1 MINGIGILIGGANQL
16 SLYFKK
22 IIEGFQARVLDDS
35 GIFESFNCMD
45 SSLKTITK
53 PIYEQ
58 ASLVLTPNGYKED
71 KLYSA
76 FPKDGSGDL
85 VVTRAT
91 TATRVN
97 SDGLIEQVP
106 YNFLQQSQTF
116 DNAAW
121 SKLSVGG
128 ASIPVV
134 TANSTTAPDGNLTA
148 DKIVFNAPTS
158 GDISVLDQNIS
169 LTGTATGSFYIKAF
183 SSTDIGKIIGFRFNS
198 GSYSLVTLTDS
209 WQRVS
214 VTATALTTFDI
225 HLRPAIGTSSG
236 TVSIYL
242 WGAQLV
248 TGTSAKEYF
257 PTTDRLDVPRLDYTN
272 STCPSILVEPQRTNL
287 LLNSV
292 FNGTG
297 SLPTSWA
304 DAFVTGTSAPAVST
318 KSTIGQAYTFTTS
331 ATRRVIV
338 QLLNYVSG
346 TTYSFSVY
354 VENVSGSIS
363 VAEVLFFNG
372 TGTQTFYKDGVLIP
386 SSTPVVSGSRY
397 TSIFVASATVTQQVR
412 LGNGCTTTTTGSVRL
427 SMPQLEAGSY
437 ATSYIP
443 TVGSTVTRN
452 ADVISKTGISNL
464 IGQTEGTLFFDGI
477 VNNIQNAYSN
487 ILNTNKDLS
496 LSTIQLAKR
505 KTDNKFRFSQFVGN
519 GTGSN
524 IALTS
529 TNAFA
534 NGTRTKIAIRYKSG
548 SFAMYINGNLEATSS
563 DSFTNIGAK
572 TELFLNDAV
581 TYFNYQE
588 SVSFNSVVL
597 FTSGLS
603 NSELATL
610 TTI

>member
-1 MINGIGILIGGANQL
+1 M
-16 SLYFKK
+16 SLF
-22 IIEGFQARVLDDS
+22 DS
-35 GIFESFNCMD
+35 
-45 SSLKTITK
+45 
-53 PIYEQ
+53 
-58 ASLVLTPNGYKED
+58 ASLVVTPNGYKED
-71 KLYSA
+71 KLYA
-76 FPKDGSGDL
+76 IKPDDGSGDL

-121 SKLSVGG
+121 NKLSVGG

-257 PTTDRLDVPRLDYTN
+257 PTTDRLDVPRLDYTGG
-272 STCPSILVEPQRTNL
+272 SCPSILVEPQRTNVL
-287 LLNSV
+287 TYSEQFDNADWTKVNATITANSV
-292 FNGTG
+292 TAPNGTLTADTITDNSTNGLHVAVRYSTWMATTQTASVYAKAGTSSKIFIGNLSQGRG
-297 SLPTSWA
+297 SYFDLSTQTIVNSSLFSGTIESVGDGWYRLTATHTSGT
-304 DAFVTGTSAPAVST
+304 DNQTFGIGLFTGTS
-318 KSTIGQAYTFTTS
+318 TTS
-331 ATRRVIV
+331 
-338 QLLNYVSG
+338 YVGSG
-346 TTYSFSVY
+346 
-354 VENVSGSIS
+354 
-363 VAEVLFFNG
+363 
-372 TGTQTFYKDGVLIP
+372 QTAYIWG
-386 SSTPVVSGSRY
+386 
-397 TSIFVASATVTQQVR
+397 A
-412 LGNGCTTTTTGSVRL
+412 
-427 SMPQLEAGSY
+427 QLEAGSY

-443 TVGSTVTRN
+443 TVASSVTRN

-496 LSTIQLAKR
+496 LSTIQLAKN